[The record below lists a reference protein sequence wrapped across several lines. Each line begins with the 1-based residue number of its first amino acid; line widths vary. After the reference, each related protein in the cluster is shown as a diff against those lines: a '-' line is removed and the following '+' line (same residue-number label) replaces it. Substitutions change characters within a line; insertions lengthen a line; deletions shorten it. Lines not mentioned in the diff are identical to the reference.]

1 MASQFERDKH
11 LVELFMQ
18 RQGWGPFEY
27 YDPNTPAPHQTGA
40 DVLMVFG
47 GRRIGIQ
54 VTEIDTGKRRGR
66 TRAKE
71 MKEWRDSNLSTYCTW
86 AQSDTNKLLAAIT
99 RDILGKVRKAEN
111 YTFNEFNGVWLLA
124 SASIPEMGSL
134 ASTLVM
140 SLGLHASALDAVT
153 LDHLSRSK
161 YECAY
166 LHCILDVEHA
176 LYTWRKGGRWEK
188 QIQKEPAGA
197 TGPSFWDFKKLLRWS
212 PSRESGGRAG

>member
-1 MASQFERDKH
+1 MESPFEREKH
-11 LVELFMQ
+11 LVELFVR

-27 YDPNTPAPHQTGA
+27 YDPNAQAGRQTGA
-40 DVLMVFG
+40 DVLIVFG

-54 VTEIDTGKRRGR
+54 VTEIDTGERRGR

-71 MKEWRDSNLSTYCTW
+71 MKDWRDSNLSTYGTS
-86 AQSDTNKLLAAIT
+86 AQSDTNKLLARIT

-111 YTFNEFNGVWLLA
+111 YTLDEFDGVWLLA

-140 SLGLHASALDAVT
+140 SLGLHASALDAAT

-161 YECAY
+161 YERAY
-166 LHCILDVEHA
+166 LHCIVDVEHA
-176 LYTWRKGGRWEK
+176 LYTWQKGGRSEK
-188 QIQKEPAGA
+188 QIQQEPPQ
-197 TGPSFWDFKKLLRWS
+197 GPSFWDIQKLMR
-212 PSRESGGRAG
+212 